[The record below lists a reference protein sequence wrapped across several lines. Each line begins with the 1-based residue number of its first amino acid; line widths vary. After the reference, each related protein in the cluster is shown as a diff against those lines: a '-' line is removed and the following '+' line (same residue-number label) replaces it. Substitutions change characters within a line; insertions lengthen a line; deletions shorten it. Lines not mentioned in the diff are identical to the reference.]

1 MSKGVVGIGDSF
13 TWGEGLYFYSGLDE
27 LPLKPTHEFSEEEVK
42 LSHRLY
48 KNKNGYVNLVAE
60 YYNTWSLLGEGNG
73 GDNVFS
79 FKQRLNR
86 MFGKNALSK
95 SDVSLFIFQFTQ
107 IFRNSN
113 YSLQEQIQ
121 YVDHHLLELEKHG
134 IKCVS
139 ICWTYDITR
148 KDSIY
153 WDLFKDRHVQLKFN
167 NEIYD
172 NFEEM
177 SRVPNSNIRI
187 LSDFNPLNYQKND
200 LHLNLKGQRIL
211 ADSIIQKLE
220 HDNFWI
226 PSNFDI
232 NEEYINKHRMNP
244 KNEI

>member
-27 LPLKPTHEFSEEEVK
+27 LPIKPKHEFDEQEVR

-48 KNKNGYVNLVAE
+48 KNKNCYVNLVAE

-73 GDNVFS
+73 GDNIFS
-79 FKQRLNR
+79 FKQRLNT
-86 MFGKNALSK
+86 MFNKNALSK
-95 SDVSLFIFQFTQ
+95 SDVALFIFQFTQ

-121 YVDHHLLELEKHG
+121 YVDYQLSELEKEG

-148 KDSIY
+148 TDSIY
-153 WDLFKDRHVQLKFN
+153 WNLFKDRHVELKYN
-167 NEIYD
+167 DKVYN
-172 NFEEM
+172 NFEEI
-177 SRVPNSNIRI
+177 SKKPGSDITI
-187 LSDFNPLNYQKND
+187 ASDFSPLNFQKND
-200 LHLNLKGQRIL
+200 LHLNLKGQRML

-220 HDNFWI
+220 TDNFHI
-226 PSNFDI
+226 KSDFDI
-232 NEEYINKHRMNP
+232 TEEYINKHKM
-244 KNEI
+244 I